1 MASAEMIHV
10 DVAWSPAPREVQT
23 WSLHLPAGSVVDD
36 ALRAA
41 GLLPLLEGEQGAT
54 LQVGIWAKARPRDT
68 VLRERDRVELW
79 RPLKVDPK
87 EARRQRYRKA
97 PR

>member
-1 MASAEMIHV
+1 MVSAETIHV
-10 DVAWSPAPREVQT
+10 VVAWSPVPREVQT
-23 WSLHLPAGSVVDD
+23 WALELPVGSVIDD

-41 GLLPLLEGEQGAT
+41 GLLYLLEGEAGAQ